1 MVAIWFLYVP
11 HIIPSPILRPSFAH
25 PTANCL
31 LPPLSSF
38 FFPLSTFHFPHI
50 PLPSTTQTTRLFDY
64 PTIRPPD
71 YPTTHLLPRYQV
83 KSTRMKEYIYSRN
96 AVHEALL
103 ANRRQVFSID
113 IAEGAQE
120 KGRLAEIVKLAAQ
133 RKIKVNRVPRG
144 RLDKV
149 HQNHQGIIAEVSG
162 YPYSDLVDILDSIKD
177 EPPFILLLDSLQDP
191 QNFGT
196 LIRTAEAV
204 GVHGIVI
211 PLARTVEVT
220 PAVVNASSG
229 ASEHMRIARSNLAQ
243 AMDTLRDSDLWLV
256 GLDQAGAQV
265 EAGSRHLKGALG
277 LVVGS
282 EGEGLH
288 ELTRKKC
295 DIILQLPM
303 RGKVESLNAAVAGSV
318 ALYLAYL
325 NRT

>member
-1 MVAIWFLYVP
+1 
-11 HIIPSPILRPSFAH
+11 
-25 PTANCL
+25 
-31 LPPLSSF
+31 
-38 FFPLSTFHFPHI
+38 
-50 PLPSTTQTTRLFDY
+50 
-64 PTIRPPD
+64 
-71 YPTTHLLPRYQV
+71 
-83 KSTRMKEYIYSRN
+83 MKEYIYSRN

-325 NRT
+325 NRTGG